1 MDFGILPPEI
11 NSVRIYTGPGAG
23 PLLAAST
30 AWQGLAAEL
39 SSAAAAYQL
48 QVSDLALGWRGA
60 GGQRMT
66 AAAAPHIQWLHQMSA
81 QAEQVGV
88 QAAAQAAAYEAAF
101 LSTTPPPVIAANRS
115 LKMALIA
122 TNILGQNT
130 PAIMATEALY
140 LEMWAQCAAA
150 MYAYAAA
157 TEQSSAL
164 PQFSPDHNN
173 ANPAGPLNQAAS
185 AGRAAADTATR
196 AALSSSTMGAPTT
209 QAGTGAGAVGGAPAP
224 GSILGGLSTESLI
237 SYLPT
242 LSFLG
247 GAPYDSLAVFYHLF
261 SVAAS
266 MASGLGHT
274 SATTGGVEGALG
286 GTGAV
291 TPGLLGGLGNAG
303 WGAGRGAA
311 VTAKMSASARL
322 GGLSVPGGWSAAA
335 KGLGP
340 AGSLSA
346 SKLAGGLGT
355 PKGHMLGGLP
365 LSGARG
371 AAGRGVGDGV
381 VRVGPRPFAMSKPLP
396 AG

>member
-1 MDFGILPPEI
+1 MFMDFGVLPPEI
-11 NSVRIYTGPGAG
+11 NSIRIYTGPGAG

-39 SSAAAAYQL
+39 SAAAAGYHA
-48 QVSDLALGWRGA
+48 QVSDLALSWHGA
-60 GGQRMT
+60 GSQRMT
-66 AAAAPHIQWLHQMSA
+66 AAAAPHIQWLNLMSA
-81 QAEQVGV
+81 QAEQVGM
-88 QAAAQAAAYEAAF
+88 QAAAQAAAYESAF
-101 LSTTPPPVIAANRS
+101 IATTPPPVIAANRS

-164 PQFSPDHNN
+164 PQFSPDHHN
-173 ANPAGPLNQAAS
+173 ANPAGPLTQAMN
-185 AGRAAADTATR
+185 AGRTAADTAARTALSGSTVGAPPTQGG
-196 AALSSSTMGAPTT
+196 AAL
-209 QAGTGAGAVGGAPAP
+209 AGATPAP
-224 GSILGGLSTESLI
+224 SPILGGLSTETLI

-242 LSFLG
+242 LGFLG

-266 MASGLGHT
+266 MASGLGHA
-274 SATTGGVEGALG
+274 SAPSAGVNGALG
-286 GTGAV
+286 GTGAI

-303 WGAGRGAA
+303 AWGGGRGLPIA
-311 VTAKMSASARL
+311 AKMAGSARL
-322 GGLSVPGGWSAAA
+322 GGLSVPGSWSAAA
-335 KGLGP
+335 KGLSSMGGVSGTSG
-340 AGSLSA
+340 AGA
-346 SKLAGGLGT
+346 AKGA
-355 PKGHMLGGLP
+355 GHMLGGLP

-371 AAGRGVGDGV
+371 AGRSVGDGV